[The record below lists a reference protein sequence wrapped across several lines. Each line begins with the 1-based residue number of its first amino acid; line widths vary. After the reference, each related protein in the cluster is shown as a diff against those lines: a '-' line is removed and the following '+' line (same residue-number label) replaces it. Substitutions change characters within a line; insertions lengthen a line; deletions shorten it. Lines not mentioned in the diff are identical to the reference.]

1 MIKIVIFLAQ
11 KIQNVALNLPQFFC
25 TKKCTLYKIPGMSPF
40 FAPLYLMR
48 LLFLICSQDEN
59 VQEYKRAK
67 KGPGFPP
74 SFSSQMSLW
83 AAEGKSGVARQRS
96 ALTAL
101 FTARY
106 ECYPNVISR
115 VLGPRTQ
122 SRVTGSNPPCL
133 GEKKNS
139 LVLLSCHRSKLS
151 WRKPSW
157 SYSAAAVV
165 ATTNIIIFFS
175 VKKRNKSRGLWQW
188 CWSIHSR
195 GI

>member
-11 KIQNVALNLPQFFC
+11 KIQNVALNFC
-25 TKKCTLYKIPGMSPF
+25 TKNVHCTKFQACPHFL
-40 FAPLYLMR
+40 PLYLMR

-133 GEKKNS
+133 GE
-139 LVLLSCHRSKLS
+139 
-151 WRKPSW
+151 
-157 SYSAAAVV
+157 
-165 ATTNIIIFFS
+165 IFFGTS
-175 VKKRNKSRGLWQW
+175 FMP
-188 CWSIHSR
+188 
-195 GI
+195 